1 MNPRGIEAFVLMA
14 VGIVFVVFRIFARIK
29 LVGFKKLQADDYL
42 MVLVGAVY
50 PVCTG
55 LAYLAAVAWEGLAN
69 NGLTQE
75 QRRSLDPKSQ
85 EYRYRVNGSKGHVA
99 GWQAYVFVLWAIK
112 TAWFVFY
119 QRLLLTNQ
127 QGILLSRQHVYC
139 GYLILAA
146 TYMAVVLTLLLSCHP
161 LDKYWQIYPDP
172 GPSCLLVTSKVNI
185 ITTLVLNGL
194 TDVYIMAIPIPMI
207 LRAFFSPI
215 KKISLV
221 LLFSGGMYVTT
232 AGVVRGVLMMGH
244 PDEAGELSGTWA
256 LRELSVAMVMS
267 NIPFVVPLV
276 RRWWSGPA
284 KELSKG
290 RPPEA
295 NGVYRSTTNN
305 MPAPTGT
312 KRKRTSMAGPPVDV
326 DIDDSDLD
334 PCDEQVEVA
343 RSLDH
348 DDWDQEG
355 GRSLGASSTWR
366 P

>member
-14 VGIVFVVFRIFARIK
+14 VGIVFVVLRIFARIK

-42 MVLVGAVY
+42 MVLAGAVY
-50 PVCTG
+50 VASTA
-55 LAYLAAVAWEGLAN
+55 LAYLTAVAWEGLAN
-69 NGLTQE
+69 HGLTQE

-85 EYRYRVNGSKGHVA
+85 EYRYRVNGSKGHLA
-99 GWQAYVFVLWAIK
+99 GWQAYVFCLWAIK

-119 QRLLLTNQ
+119 QRLL
-127 QGILLSRQHVYC
+127 GILLSRRRVCC
-139 GYLILAA
+139 GYFVLAA

-185 ITTLVLNGL
+185 ITTLVLNGI

-207 LRAFFSPI
+207 LRGLFSRI
-215 KKISLV
+215 KKIGLV
-221 LLFSGGMYVTT
+221 LLFSGGIYVTT

-244 PDEAGELSGTWA
+244 PDEAGQLSGTWA

-267 NIPFVVPLV
+267 NIPFLVPLV
-276 RRWWSGPA
+276 RRLWFGPV
-284 KELSKG
+284 KESSKG

-295 NGVYRSTTNN
+295 NGAYRRTTNN
-305 MPAPTGT
+305 IPAPTGAE
-312 KRKRTSMAGPPVDV
+312 RKRTSMAGPPVDV
-326 DIDDSDLD
+326 DIDDSDFD
-334 PCDEQVEVA
+334 PRDEQVEVA

-348 DDWDQEG
+348 DDWDREG
-355 GRSLGASSTWR
+355 GRSLGATSTWR